1 MSAPSSSLPLL
12 VSHYVHKY
20 RCALAYAGRG
30 CVASRRLV
38 PLPAMKP
45 MTGRQIFVLTV
56 FITTTTALIVLN
68 ATGGDLWTTA
78 LTVPLV
84 ASTAF
89 WSMRLSQ
96 RIALHYGPRYA
107 AREAEQRQA
116 TAPTSERPDHAR
128 RRREQRRPRG
138 RRRPE

>member
-1 MSAPSSSLPLL
+1 
-12 VSHYVHKY
+12 
-20 RCALAYAGRG
+20 
-30 CVASRRLV
+30 
-38 PLPAMKP
+38 MKP
-45 MTGRQIFVLTV
+45 MTGRQVLVLTV
-56 FITTTTALIVLN
+56 FITATTAIIVLN
-68 ATGGDLWTTA
+68 MTGGDLWTTL

-96 RIALHYGPRYA
+96 RLAARFGPRYA
-107 AREAEQRQA
+107 ALEAQA
-116 TAPTSERPDHAR
+116 RPQAATTSERPDHAR